1 LSIVRWNEWNGWYEW
16 GAAGAGGV
24 LVLVLG
30 VLAVRFLA
38 RNNGSLGSLGSLGG
52 QAIDTSEPASNVQ
65 LRTAVDD
72 HLLRSGVS
80 DADKKDLAG
89 YLLEQ
94 IRIEGLLPA
103 PVAER
108 SPQANARLAYQEK
121 EARFLLAKAIDRL
134 SQRELNVI
142 MLQFYERLPAAELA
156 RVLAVSPS
164 TVYRLRRSA
173 LRRLAE
179 TVGPAFSSR

>member
-1 LSIVRWNEWNGWYEW
+1 MRWNGWNGWYEW
-16 GAAGAGGV
+16 VAGGAGGV

-30 VLAVRFLA
+30 VLAIRFFA
-38 RNNGSLGSLGSLGG
+38 RQDGSLGD
-52 QAIDTSEPASNVQ
+52 QALDTSQPASNVQ
-65 LRTAVDD
+65 VRTDVDD
-72 HLLRSGVS
+72 HLARGGVS
-80 DADKKDLAG
+80 DADKKEMAS

-94 IRIEGLLPA
+94 IRSEGLLPA
-103 PVAER
+103 PIAER

-142 MLQFYERLPAAELA
+142 TLQFYERLPVAELA
-156 RVLAVSPS
+156 RALAVSPS

-179 TVGPAFSSR
+179 TVRPTFDSP

>member
-1 LSIVRWNEWNGWYEW
+1 LSTVRWNGWNGWYEW
-16 GAAGAGGV
+16 VAGGAGGV

-38 RNNGSLGSLGSLGG
+38 RNSGSLAD
-52 QAIDTSEPASNVQ
+52 QTIDTSEPASNVQ
-65 LRTAVDD
+65 IRTDVDD
-72 HLLRSGVS
+72 HLARGHVVLVS
-80 DADKKDLAG
+80 DADKKEMAT

-94 IRIEGLLPA
+94 IRTEGLLPA
-103 PVAER
+103 AIAER
-108 SPQANARLAYQEK
+108 SPQAQARLAYQEK

-134 SQRELNVI
+134 SQRELNVLT
-142 MLQFYERLPAAELA
+142 LQFYERLPVAELA

-179 TVGPAFSSR
+179 TVGPTFSSP

>member
-1 LSIVRWNEWNGWYEW
+1 LSIVRWNGWFEWVAG
-16 GAAGAGGV
+16 GAGGV

-38 RNNGSLGSLGSLGG
+38 RHDGSLGD
-52 QAIDTSEPASNVQ
+52 QVIDTSEPASNVQ
-65 LRTAVDD
+65 VRTDVDGR
-72 HLLRSGVS
+72 LARGGVS
-80 DADKKDLAG
+80 DADKKEMAS

-94 IRIEGLLPA
+94 IRTEGLLPA
-103 PVAER
+103 PLAER
-108 SPQANARLAYQEK
+108 SPRENARLAHQEK
-121 EARFLLAKAIDRL
+121 EARFLLAKAIDQL

-142 MLQFYERLPAAELA
+142 TLQYYERLPAAELA

-179 TVGPAFSSR
+179 TVGPTFSSP

>member
-1 LSIVRWNEWNGWYEW
+1 LSIVRWNGWYEW
-16 GAAGAGGV
+16 VAGGAGGV

-30 VLAVRFLA
+30 VLAIRFLA
-38 RNNGSLGSLGSLGG
+38 RQDGSLGALGEH
-52 QAIDTSEPASNVQ
+52 AIDTSEPASNVQ
-65 LRTAVDD
+65 VRTDVDD
-72 HLLRSGVS
+72 HLARGHVVLVS
-80 DADKKDLAG
+80 DADKKDMAS

-94 IRIEGLLPA
+94 IRSEGLLPA
-103 PVAER
+103 SIAER

-142 MLQFYERLPAAELA
+142 TLQFYERLPAAELA

-179 TVGPAFSSR
+179 TVGPAFSSP